1 MQLKIVPKRLAK
13 IEMVVKAEMIMMM
26 MMKEEAVV
34 VLVAKREGSWHMQTP
49 RHVKQ
54 LSRRANKPILV
65 T

>member
-13 IEMVVKAEMIMMM
+13 VEVVVKMMTM
-26 MMKEEAVV
+26 MMKEKAVV
-34 VLVAKREGSWHMQTP
+34 VLVAKIEGSWHMQTP

-54 LSRRANKPILV
+54 LSRKANKPILE

>member
-13 IEMVVKAEMIMMM
+13 VEVVVKILTMMM
-26 MMKEEAVV
+26 MMKEKAVV
-34 VLVAKREGSWHMQTP
+34 VLVAKIEGSWHMQTP

-54 LSRRANKPILV
+54 LSRKANKPILE